1 MKQDNEK
8 KPLKWWITLI
18 IAVLTA
24 IGGALAENTTNL
36 IGSVL

>member
-1 MKQDNEK
+1 MEKDIEK

-24 IGGALAENTTNL
+24 IGGALAENATDF